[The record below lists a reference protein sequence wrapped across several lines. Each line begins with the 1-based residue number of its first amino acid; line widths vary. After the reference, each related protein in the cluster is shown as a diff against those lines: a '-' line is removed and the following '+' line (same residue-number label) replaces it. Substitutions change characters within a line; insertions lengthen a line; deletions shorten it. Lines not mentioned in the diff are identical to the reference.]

1 MSAATSVKSA
11 KKEREKKRD
20 HPTYKAMI
28 FNALQSSKERKGCS
42 RQAILKS
49 IQENYK
55 VNDNVAL
62 QVKRCLRCLL
72 RKEMV
77 KQTSGIGCCGSFK
90 LTNKQPA
97 AKKAPVKK
105 APAKKAPAK
114 KAPAKKAPAKKVPA
128 KKAPAKKAPAKKAPA
143 KKAPAKRAPAKKAP
157 VKKAPAK
164 KTPAKKA
171 APKK

>member
-1 MSAATSVKSA
+1 
-11 KKEREKKRD
+11 
-20 HPTYKAMI
+20 MI

-128 KKAPAKKAPAKKAPA
+128 KKAPAKKAPAKKSASKESA
-143 KKAPAKRAPAKKAP
+143 SKESASKESASKESASKENGRKESCTKEINSFATTKRLSL
-157 VKKAPAK
+157 
-164 KTPAKKA
+164 
-171 APKK
+171 